1 MQLRADLMDHLTALL
16 SQPMEEI
23 ALNGPLVA
31 QAQNIL
37 SEMPLAQ
44 RVYNGILNSQQA
56 TGAAEMADHRC
67 WRPIGQAGAG
77 AQLRQAAERRDR
89 GHLHL

>member
-1 MQLRADLMDHLTALL
+1 MNQDLVKEWMRLDWERIAYPGIARNQLRTDLMDHLTALL

-23 ALNGPLVA
+23 ALNGPLIQ

-44 RVYNGILNSQQA
+44 RVYNGS
-56 TGAAEMADHRC
+56 
-67 WRPIGQAGAG
+67 
-77 AQLRQAAERRDR
+77 
-89 GHLHL
+89 